1 MNDKNFIEEL
11 RQKREEYGVT
21 QTRLAVACGISR
33 EYYNRIEKGKQP
45 LNDELREIIEKQI
58 ERFNPQEPLFLLIDY
73 FRVRFPTTDALAIIR
88 DVLQLKSNYMLYEDY
103 GKYGYES
110 KYVLGDINIMC
121 SMQEHLGVLLEL
133 KGRGCRQ
140 MESYLLAQ
148 ERSWYD
154 FMLDCLTAG
163 GVVKRLD
170 LAVNDRVGILNIP
183 KLIEKWERGEA
194 VSRFRGEKGY
204 KGTQKNGDDI
214 PESTGNTLYIGSTKS
229 ELYFCLY
236 EKDHEQY
243 HKNGTD
249 METTEI
255 KNRFEI
261 RLKNERAYHAVAD
274 MLTYYDVERT
284 AFSIINHYVRFVD
297 RENGKPK
304 SKWKLNADWAWFIGE
319 HREKIRLTTQP
330 EPFTLQKAL
339 NWLHRQVAPTL
350 KMVEELDKQNNTT
363 ILRDMLDN
371 TVLKEKHKHLLLLE
385 KSKPEDRI
393 DTAVSSENDGIF

>member
-1 MNDKNFIEEL
+1 MCHK
-11 RQKREEYGVT
+11 Y
-21 QTRLAVACGISR
+21 
-33 EYYNRIEKGKQP
+33 
-45 LNDELREIIEKQI
+45 
-58 ERFNPQEPLFLLIDY
+58 FLH
-73 FRVRFPTTDALAIIR
+73 
-88 DVLQLKSNYMLYEDY
+88 EDY
-103 GKYGYES
+103 GKYGYEES
-110 KYVLGDINIMC
+110 YHLGDIEVMVSHN
-121 SMQEHLGVLLEL
+121 ETLGVLMEM
-133 KGRGCRQ
+133 KGKGCRQ

-154 FMLDCLTAG
+154 FMMDCLTSG
-163 GVVKRLD
+163 GVVKRVD
-170 LAVNDRVGILNIP
+170 LAINDRVSILNIP

-194 VSRFRGEKGY
+194 VSRFRGEKDY

-236 EKDHEQY
+236 EKDHEQH
-243 HKNGTD
+243 HKNGSD
-249 METTEI
+249 METAEI
-255 KNRFEI
+255 RNRFEI
-261 RLKNERAYHAVAD
+261 RLKNERAYHAVVD

-297 RENGKPK
+297 REDGKPK
-304 SKWKLNADWAWFIGE
+304 SKWRLNADWAWFIGE

-371 TVLKEKHKHLLLLE
+371 TELKEKHKHLLLLE